1 MQNLRTC
8 TYRGIISSQRSCSL
22 AHNRIGNRHF
32 VINQIRITDDVTRQR
47 LISRRP
53 IDKWYE
59 GSALS
64 LRRLSNEVEEQIVR
78 LNNAP
83 WIAAA
88 SCYADRNHRP
98 GLF

>member
-1 MQNLRTC
+1 MKNWRTC
-8 TYRGIISSQRSCSL
+8 TYREIISSQRSYSL
-22 AHNRIGNRHF
+22 AHDQIGNRHF
-32 VINQIRITDDVTRQR
+32 VINQICITDDITRQR
-47 LISRRP
+47 LISKRP

-64 LRRLSNEVEEQIVR
+64 LRRLSNEVEEQIAR

-83 WIAAA
+83 WITAA
-88 SCYADRNHRP
+88 SCFADRDHRP